1 MKRVF
6 TALTYLELFC
16 WTIVFLIAL
25 LFSLSVFTGAIM
37 ETNDLIANLLY
48 VALLACLPIS
58 IKGAKSTLKNIA

>member
-1 MKRVF
+1 LNRVF